1 MEVTYVLSGAM
12 LMLGGKAKTI
22 DEGIERCK
30 ESIANGKAYEKFLQ
44 LVKKQNG
51 DVSFIENVEKYS
63 KSKLAVEV
71 VANENGFVTGI
82 DLLELGLTSISLGAG
97 RMKVDDVIDMKAGI
111 MLKKKV
117 GDEVKHNETLA
128 TFYTDNSSVLDSAK
142 ERIQKAFAIEKQK
155 PKKEKL
161 IRAIVDEKGVR
172 EF

>member
-1 MEVTYVLSGAM
+1 
-12 LMLGGKAKTI
+12 
-22 DEGIERCK
+22 
-30 ESIANGKAYEKFLQ
+30 KAYEKFLQ

-63 KSKLAVEV
+63 KSKFAVEV
-71 VANENGFVTGI
+71 VAKENGFVTTI
-82 DLLELGLTSISLGAG
+82 DSLELGLTSISLGAG

-117 GDEVKHNETLA
+117 GDEIKHNEVLA

-142 ERIQKAFAIEKQK
+142 ERIQKAFTIGMEK